1 MLNMMRKFTV
11 GVSFNSREIIESK
24 MEELSIIP
32 ISKKCH
38 ANYYNDKPAT
48 KMYFECM
55 ENEEKMDKLIEY
67 LKHEYEGL
75 ATIIY

>member
-1 MLNMMRKFTV
+1 MSNMMKKFTV

-32 ISKKCH
+32 IRRKCH
-38 ANYYNDKPAT
+38 ANYYDDKPAT
-48 KMYFECM
+48 KIYFECIGS
-55 ENEEKMDKLIEY
+55 EEKMDKLIDY

-75 ATIIY
+75 TTISY